1 MTSWRLATNT
11 EYRTRSALFGIG
23 RSTVAEV
30 VVDTYAAIRRELM
43 PNTSVCLVVTVY
55 VRYWMVFFIAG
66 DFPKLLLQLMAPKS
80 LSQSHRT
87 VLLTIIIGKVIT
99 ITPC

>member
-11 EYRTRSALFGIG
+11 EYRTISALFGVG

-30 VVDTYAAIRRELM
+30 VVDTCAAIRRELM

-55 VRYWMVFFIAG
+55 MRYWMVFFIAG
-66 DFPKLLLQLMAPKS
+66 DFPKLLLQLMAPTS

-87 VLLTIIIGKVIT
+87 VLLTIIIGKVII